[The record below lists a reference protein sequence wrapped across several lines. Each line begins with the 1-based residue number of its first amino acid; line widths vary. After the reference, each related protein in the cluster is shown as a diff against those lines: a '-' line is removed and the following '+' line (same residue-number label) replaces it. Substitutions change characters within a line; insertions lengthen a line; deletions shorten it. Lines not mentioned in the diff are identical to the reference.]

1 MHLRLT
7 WVAAAALA
15 VFSAGG
21 AQALE
26 SASIG
31 YLLSPGDST
40 FISGTTPGR
49 HTAAAGGGSAS
60 VNSGGMPLTYALVHA
75 HTDENTS
82 NPNGYSEPSASADIE
97 YGFSGQLICSGT
109 GGCATVGS
117 APTTPLTV
125 SGYVGLQVNS
135 LGSYASTQ
143 IGGGDGVA
151 FQCYL
156 GGADCGTHQFSYAP
170 TLTGQLT
177 PGTGGAYT
185 IDYIGHVSLYI
196 SVLANTIGYG
206 DPSSNAY
213 GYVDPMIAFDPSV
226 LAAGFTAGSIVL
238 SDGIANASAPP
249 PAFGGTV
256 PEPASWALLI
266 AGFGLTGSAMR
277 RRSVARAV

>member
-1 MHLRLT
+1 MQLRHIAMT
-7 WVAAAALA
+7 AAAATVL
-15 VFSAGG
+15 VAGS

-26 SASIG
+26 SRSISYTLNPGGPGTVYGDMTGRYTAS
-31 YLLSPGDST
+31 
-40 FISGTTPGR
+40 
-49 HTAAAGGGSAS
+49 AGGGFAS
-60 VNSGGMPLTYALVHA
+60 VDSGGVPLTYALVHA

-82 NPNGYSEPSASADIE
+82 NPNGYSEPGASADIE

-117 APTTPLTV
+117 APTSPLTV

-135 LGSYASTQ
+135 LGSFASTQ
-143 IGGGDGVA
+143 IGDAYGVSFYCYEGGT
-151 FQCYL
+151 
-156 GGADCGTHQFSYAP
+156 DCGTHQFSYAP
-170 TLTGQLT
+170 TLTGMVT
-177 PGTGGAYT
+177 AGIGGAYT
-185 IDYIGHVSLYI
+185 IDYVGHLSLY
-196 SVLANTIGYG
+196 VTALANTIGYG
-206 DPSSNAY
+206 DPSSDAF

-226 LAAGFTAGSIVL
+226 LAAGFTAGPIVL

-277 RRSVARAV
+277 RRTATRAA